1 MKKTFDALNLLFNL
15 IFILGTLIVIYLLLN
30 VPGFIFEKTVD
41 ERLILLYC
49 VLLAG
54 LIALSL
60 GFISSNTSVA
70 KEMVHVNKIL
80 EKDVFDTKIG
90 EVKSE
95 DQFDYDGMRKKIDI
109 IISSERDD
117 SDKIEKILSVIC
129 NGLEA
134 GQGITYK
141 SVGEANNLKLQTCAT
156 YAFSAIEK
164 PEFDLG
170 DGIVGLAVKEER
182 RIDIDNVPDGYINI
196 ISGLGKSSPKRLLIL
211 PVKKYDEIVGVLE
224 LAFFKQLNN
233 KSDRFL
239 QEAAL
244 KIGTLI

>member
-1 MKKTFDALNLLFNL
+1 MKKTFDTLNLLFNL
-15 IFILGTLIVIYLLLN
+15 IFILGTLMVIYLLIN
-30 VPGFIFEKTVD
+30 VPGFIFEETVD
-41 ERLILLYC
+41 EKLILLYC

-54 LIALSL
+54 LIAISL
-60 GFISSNTSVA
+60 GFISSNTSII

-80 EKDVFDTKIG
+80 EEEEEVDTRID
-90 EVKSE
+90 EVNS
-95 DQFDYDGMRKKIDI
+95 DQFDYDGMRTKIDNI
-109 IISSERDD
+109 LSSGQEN

-141 SVGEANNLKLQTCAT
+141 SIGEANNLKLKACAT
-156 YAFSAIEK
+156 YAFSSIDK
-164 PEFDLG
+164 PVFDIG
-170 DGIVGLAVKEER
+170 DGMVGLAVKEDR
-182 RIDIDNVPDGYINI
+182 RIDVDNVPDGYINI

-211 PVKKYDEIVGVLE
+211 PVKKYEEIVGVLE
-224 LAFFKQLNN
+224 LAFFKPLSN

-244 KIGTLI
+244 KIGMLI